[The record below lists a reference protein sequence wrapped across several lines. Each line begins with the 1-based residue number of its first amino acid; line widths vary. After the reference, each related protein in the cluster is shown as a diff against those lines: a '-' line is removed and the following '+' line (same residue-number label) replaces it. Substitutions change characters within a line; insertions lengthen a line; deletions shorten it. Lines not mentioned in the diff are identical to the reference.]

1 MCAGFAPHD
10 FDYIGVVEDERPI
23 EFINRWRTHV
33 LHAVGI
39 LLSQKADV
47 RSLAL
52 TSISPPIEVCRTL
65 APIVVRL

>member
-52 TSISPPIEVCRTL
+52 TSISPPTGVCNIP
-65 APIVVRL
+65 AHIVTKS